1 MTQQVILVAVADL
14 VMLFMLGFAAFKCGY
29 WRCRRLMGEKIID
42 LLGEK
47 SEKIG
52 GAYYVKSL
60 TVLDTLFP
68 EAAKAQ
74 RKLEKENEAEE
85 GGRR

>member
-1 MTQQVILVAVADL
+1 MTQQVILVAAADFA
-14 VMLFMLGFAAFKCGY
+14 MLFMLGFAAFKWGY
-29 WRCRRLMGEKIID
+29 WHCRRLMGEKIID

-47 SEKIG
+47 SEKID

-74 RKLEKENEAEE
+74 KELEKGN
-85 GGRR
+85 G